1 MFYNN
6 LLCFLVAIFVFSASN
21 PPEKPWLPPVAAL
34 ALLLTS
40 LWLFAGVARR
50 MFAAATS
57 SGRYFSAERRLSFA
71 AVGLFVGLV
80 GLLDLKFYLQ
90 PLSIGDRLPVLT
102 DIAGLAAFFLLLAIV
117 WYQGRRRY
125 MQLFHSR
132 YSAGGF
138 VWSNLKANLP
148 AVLPWLILSLVFDL
162 LQLLPYPPLARFLR
176 SPWGELALFGLFVV
190 FLVLFFPPL
199 VRVLWGCRPLPP
211 GPVRDHIVSFCR
223 AQGFRSEVLCW
234 PLFEGQVL
242 TAGIMGIL
250 PGLRYLLVTPALI
263 DNLSREELDSV
274 LAHEIGHVRR
284 FHLVLYVTLFLG
296 FSLLAG
302 ALARPL
308 PHFVLSGDLFYR
320 LLETLPLAP
329 ETLLGVLVSAP
340 LLVLLIVWFRFVFG
354 YFMRNFERQAD
365 LYVFRVQGT
374 GRPLVASFERIAT
387 LGGGNREEKNWHH
400 FGLGERVAF
409 LERCETDPTLIVR
422 HDRKV
427 RRSLIACFLA
437 IGLLVFGLYR
447 VDGER
452 LAGGNEIRYTE
463 AVLAQKMRLEPANSV
478 WPLVLGDFLQ
488 SRRMESKAVAAYE
501 QALKLAPDN
510 AEISNNLAWLL
521 LTAHDPAVRDAGRAL
536 TLAESAAMA
545 REHGHILD
553 TLATAYWANGLIEE
567 ALATEARAVR
577 LDPRNRAYYLRQ
589 MENFRS
595 RQWGEEP

>member
-1 MFYNN
+1 MFSKR
-6 LLCFLVAIFVFSASN
+6 FVFRF
-21 PPEKPWLPPVAAL
+21 VACVVLFAQ
-34 ALLLTS
+34 ALLPVQVSALTIGEERKIGEQ
-40 LWLFAGVARR
+40 LLFSIRR
-50 MFAAATS
+50 
-57 SGRYFSAERRLSFA
+57 E
-71 AVGLFVGLV
+71 
-80 GLLDLKFYLQ
+80 
-90 PLSIGDRLPVLT
+90 LPVLDDP
-102 DIAGLAAFFLLLAIV
+102 DISAYINALGHKVLENIGPQYFDYRFFVVKSDQFNAFAAPAGLVFFYSGLIETMRTENELL
-117 WYQGRRRY
+117 
-125 MQLFHSR
+125 
-132 YSAGGF
+132 
-138 VWSNLKANLP
+138 
-148 AVLPWLILSLVFDL
+148 
-162 LQLLPYPPLARFLR
+162 
-176 SPWGELALFGLFVV
+176 
-190 FLVLFFPPL
+190 
-199 VRVLWGCRPLPP
+199 
-211 GPVRDHIVSFCR
+211 
-223 AQGFRSEVLCW
+223 
-234 PLFEGQVL
+234 
-242 TAGIMGIL
+242 
-250 PGLRYLLVTPALI
+250 
-263 DNLSREELDSV
+263 SV

-302 ALARPL
+302 GLGRLL
-308 PHFVLSGDLFYR
+308 PHFVLSGELFYR
-320 LLETLPLAP
+320 LLEILPLAP

-427 RRSLIACFLA
+427 RWSLIACFLA

-536 TLAESAAMA
+536 TLAASAALA
-545 REHGHILD
+545 TEHGPVRAPR
-553 TLATAYWANGLIEE
+553 ATASWANGLIEE

-589 MENFRS
+589 METFRT
-595 RQWGEEP
+595 RTWGEAE